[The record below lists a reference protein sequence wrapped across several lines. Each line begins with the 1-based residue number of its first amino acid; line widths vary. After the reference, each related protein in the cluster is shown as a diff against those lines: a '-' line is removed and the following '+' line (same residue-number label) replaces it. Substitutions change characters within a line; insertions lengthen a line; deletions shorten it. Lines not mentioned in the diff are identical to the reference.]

1 MMTFRVPTAQCFPS
15 LQVVAPPPS
24 EVQKETLR
32 ESELSTVT
40 GKPEMEPN
48 LPGKSEIVSEV
59 NMVGKHGMF
68 TR

>member
-1 MMTFRVPTAQCFPS
+1 M
-15 LQVVAPPPS
+15 
-24 EVQKETLR
+24 R
-32 ESELSTVT
+32 ESIRRPELSTVT

-59 NMVGKHGMF
+59 NIVGKHGKF